1 MNKFLAHKMKSIYV
15 IKLVTFLILSYIANK
30 MFSVSNYTDEKIFF
44 AYEKVCLLLVF
55 LGVTFI
61 GLLKIEELVAEYRQQ
76 FTPKSIIWAL
86 VVSVS
91 VMLSFNPLQSENVL
105 VDSFSRIIGIGMISD
120 VDIDKIISNFM
131 CFFFLF
137 AILFSLCVLLMNYV
151 RNRAFVENDDCRQ
164 KLDILFEIAFVN
176 LLLNIT
182 SFFSKE
188 QSGLSVLNY
197 SLDILFLLIVAH
209 LLFIVLKLNK
219 KLDYPRYQQMIC
231 IIFCLCFPIAIIL
244 GKGELIKTY
253 FLSVIV
259 ALGISILLL
268 KILLKSTS
276 NSLLL
281 VGVLFSAFCL
291 PFTSAYIELVNIFNQ
306 YKIFIS
312 NPLLVYVMAM
322 MIGLFCIVGFVCITK
337 KKSFDWKKIVY
348 PSIVLGVS
356 CLSVQLPL
364 QSIVNADIFEKAN
377 SSVLI
382 SDFLLYGK
390 IPIVEH
396 YGGHML
402 VDVLNGITYGVLNND
417 YSGAVFSPYS
427 QIIVPT
433 ICVIFYYTLSTIM
446 DKEYALLTIICLPFY
461 GEWLYWG
468 LGLIS
473 YFAIMS
479 FIKHNSYKNALVI
492 WITCGI
498 NALYRLD
505 LGAAFDVTVIIIL
518 LFYLIDKRDR
528 KALKMIVSTFF
539 CVIISV
545 AIIWYIL
552 CIIKDIN
559 PVERL
564 KEFLSI
570 SASNSNWA
578 YGTLGDV
585 NRFVFAWSYFFVPL
599 SIVLSILYIICSQ
612 QFRRKIGDAKV
623 IILLL
628 LGISYIINFSRA
640 CVRHSVLEM
649 SFNVIFWSAY
659 LFIAI
664 FIMCVFEKKI
674 YFVVSF
680 GLLLVFNTLF
690 VQAGNVNMNL
700 LVDNSFVTIQN
711 LTSTW
716 HKDEHNNTT
725 AWEQIS
731 VEKQVVD
738 RVVLSEEMNA
748 QIAPIENVVD
758 ILLDEKETYLDFV
771 NKSFMYSVMNR
782 KNPVYVAQSPGHL
795 SGEYTQ
801 EQFIKQIESQKNEI
815 PIVIMPAKQDL
826 SGQYVEIE
834 LDQIANTVRYYKVAE
849 YIYQNY
855 RPLCI
860 VSDVVIWCEG
870 ERYSEL
876 QEKLLNDKTV
886 QDSYVL
892 AEWGYDAAEEIVE
905 GEEIKRIYC
914 GQLHNYN
921 LLNLPY
927 VWANYDELH
936 AAENNVQAKL
946 ISQNNGLFLIDSVDS
961 IQKGKG
967 NYLLITAKDTCAEAE
982 SNSHVVTL
990 QLGYYQAD
998 AFTEKCAITFNV
1010 KSGKQNYL
1018 IRLSTDYYWY
1028 LNEINAVKVA
1038 NGSMLEDIEMTI
1050 LEGD

>member
-1 MNKFLAHKMKSIYV
+1 MNKFLVNKIKSIYI
-15 IKLVTFLILSYIANK
+15 IKLVIFLILSYIASK
-30 MFSVSNYTDEKIFF
+30 MFCISSN
-44 AYEKVCLLLVF
+44 AYEKVGLLLVF
-55 LGVTFI
+55 LGVIFI
-61 GLLKIEELVAEYRQQ
+61 GLLKIEELVAEYRQN
-76 FTPKSIIWAL
+76 FTKKSIIWAL
-86 VVSVS
+86 VVSLS
-91 VMLSFNPLQSENVL
+91 VMLSFNPLQSEHVS
-105 VDSFSRIIGIGMISD
+105 VDNFSRIIGIGVISGID
-120 VDIDKIISNFM
+120 VEKIISNFM
-131 CFFFLF
+131 SFFFLF
-137 AILFSLCVLLMNYV
+137 AILFSVCLLLMNYI
-151 RNRAFVENDDCRQ
+151 RNKAFVEDYDCMQ
-164 KLDILFEIAFVN
+164 SLDVLFEVSFVN

-182 SFFSKE
+182 SFFAKE
-188 QSGLSVLNY
+188 QSGLSVLNC
-197 SLDILFLLIVAH
+197 SLVILLSLIVAH
-209 LLFIVLKLNK
+209 FLFIVLKLNK
-219 KLDYPRYQQMIC
+219 KLDYQRYQQIIC
-231 IIFCLCFPIAIIL
+231 IIFCLCFPIAMIL

-259 ALGISILLL
+259 VLGISTLLL

-291 PFTSAYIELVNIFNQ
+291 PFTSVYIELVNILNQ
-306 YKIFIS
+306 HKIFIS
-312 NPLLVYVMAM
+312 NPLLVYVMAII
-322 MIGLFCIVGFVCITK
+322 IGLFCIVGLVCITK

-364 QSIVNADIFEKAN
+364 QLILNPDIFEKAN

-382 SDFLLYGK
+382 SDFLLFGK

-402 VDVLNGITYGVLNND
+402 SDVLNGITYAVLNND

-427 QIIVPT
+427 QIIVPV
-433 ICVIFYYTLSTIM
+433 ICVIFYYVLSAIM

-479 FIKHNSYKNALVI
+479 FVKHNSYKSALAI
-492 WITCGI
+492 WITCGV

-505 LGAAFDVTVIIIL
+505 LGAAFDVTIVIIL
-518 LFYLIDKRDR
+518 LFYLIDKKDK
-528 KALKMIVSTFF
+528 KALKMIISTFF

-545 AIIWYIL
+545 GIIWCIL
-552 CIIKDIN
+552 CILKDIN

-564 KEFLSI
+564 KEFLSL
-570 SASNSNWA
+570 SASNPNWA

-585 NRFVFAWSYFFVPL
+585 NRFVFSWSYFFVPV
-599 SIVLSILYIICSQ
+599 SVVLSILYIICSK
-612 QFRRKIGDAKV
+612 QFRSKIGDAKV

-628 LGISYIINFSRA
+628 LGISYIINFSRT

-649 SFNVIFWSAY
+649 TFSVIIWSAY

-664 FIMCVFEKKI
+664 FIMCAFEKKI
-674 YFVVSF
+674 YFIGSF

-690 VQAGNVNMNL
+690 VQAGNVNINL
-700 LVDNSFVTIQN
+700 LVDNSFFTIQN
-711 LTSTW
+711 ITSTW
-716 HKDEHNNTT
+716 HDDGNNTT
-725 AWEQIS
+725 VWEQIS
-731 VEKQVVD
+731 NEKQVVD

-748 QIAPIENVVD
+748 QIVSIENVVD
-758 ILLDEKETYLDFV
+758 ILLDEEETYLDFV
-771 NKSFMYSVMNR
+771 NKSFMYSAMNR

-801 EQFIKQIESQKNEI
+801 EQFIKQIELQKNEI

-826 SGQYVEIE
+826 SGQYLEIG
-834 LDQIANTVRYYKVAE
+834 LDEIANTVRYYKVAE
-849 YIYQNY
+849 YIYQHY

-860 VSDVVIWCEG
+860 VNDVVIWCDV

-886 QDSYVL
+886 QGSYVL
-892 AEWGYDAAEEIVE
+892 AEWGYDSAEEIIE
-905 GEEIKRIYC
+905 GEEIKKIYC
-914 GQLHNYN
+914 GQLHNYS

-927 VWANYDELH
+927 LWANYDELH
-936 AAENNVQAKL
+936 AAENTVQAKL
-946 ISQNNGLFLIDSVDS
+946 SSQNNEIFLIDSVDS
-961 IQKGKG
+961 IQKEKG
-967 NYLLITAKDTCAEAE
+967 NYLLITAKDICGEEE

-998 AFTEKCAITFNV
+998 VFNEKCAITFNA
-1010 KSGKQNYL
+1010 KSGEQNYL

-1038 NGSMLEDIEMTI
+1038 NGSMLEDVEMVI